1 MSNDIR
7 NKIAQERQ
15 LNEIYAQ
22 RLNMMKEMAML
33 KQQVGINNIPLNVIQ
48 VPEISSSETRNSIQ
62 KYCI

>member
-1 MSNDIR
+1 MSNDIG

>member
-1 MSNDIR
+1 MSNDIG
-7 NKIAQERQ
+7 NKIAQEKQ